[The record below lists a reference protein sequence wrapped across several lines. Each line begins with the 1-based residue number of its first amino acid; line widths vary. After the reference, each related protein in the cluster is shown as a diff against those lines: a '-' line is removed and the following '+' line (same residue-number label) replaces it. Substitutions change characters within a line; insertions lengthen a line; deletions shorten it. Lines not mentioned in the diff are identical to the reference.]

1 LGAALPVGVPETFTE
16 PVNDPLGDLLLRYAR
31 THGPFPPGAAAAR
44 FGLGVA
50 VVTGVLDRLV
60 GIGRLVRGEL
70 RPAGEGV
77 EYCDAEVLRRLRRVS
92 LARLRA
98 EVEPV
103 EPRALGR
110 FLPVWQGV
118 QTAPAGD
125 RRGRMRRAPGAEDV
139 LGVVEQLA
147 GAPLPASAVESLIL
161 PARLPGY
168 TPALLD
174 ELTAAGEVSWTGCGP
189 LAGSDGWLA
198 LAPADVADLLLP
210 EPEPDTVTT
219 PLHQAVLEALDGGG
233 ALFFRQ
239 LADAACRTL
248 IAAGEAAPGDD
259 TVTAAIWDLVWAGL
273 LGNDTLAPLR
283 ARLGGSGTRGGPAHR
298 GRRTA
303 TRGRYAS
310 LRTGRPAMPS
320 RGGPPSVGGRW
331 ALAPLREPDPTRRAH
346 ARAEAFLERH
356 GVLTRGALATER
368 VTGGF
373 AGIYRVLRAMED
385 SGRARRGYVV
395 EGLGAAQF
403 AVPSAIDRLRA
414 LSRPD
419 GSATSDTRLPDGSGT
434 GLSRVV
440 LAAADPA
447 QPYGAALAWPATIGD
462 TKHRPGRKAGALVV
476 LVEGAPALYVE
487 RGGRSLL
494 SFSTERAELVA
505 AAHALAGAVHE
516 GWLGT
521 LAVERADG
529 VGSLGSELAEV
540 LTEAGFRV
548 TPKGLRL
555 RA

>member
-1 LGAALPVGVPETFTE
+1 MISCSATPAPT
-16 PVNDPLGDLLLRYAR
+16 AR
-31 THGPFPPGAAAAR
+31 SRRPRWPSA

-60 GIGRLVRGEL
+60 GVGRLVRGEL

-77 EYCDAEVLRRLRRVS
+77 DYCDAEVLRRLRRAS

-110 FLPVWQGV
+110 FLPAWQGV
-118 QTAPAGD
+118 QTTPAGD

-210 EPEPDTVTT
+210 EPEPDTVAT
-219 PLHQAVLEALDGGG
+219 PLHQALLEALDGGG

-239 LADAACRTL
+239 LADAAGRAL
-248 IAAGEAAPGDD
+248 VAAGRGGARRRRGGRGGVGSRLGRAARRTTRSPRCAPGS
-259 TVTAAIWDLVWAGL
+259 AA
-273 LGNDTLAPLR
+273 
-283 ARLGGSGTRGGPAHR
+283 GGGRGGPAHR

-303 TRGRYAS
+303 GRGRYAS
-310 LRTGRPAMPS
+310 LRSGRPAMPS

-331 ALAPLREPDPTRRAH
+331 ALAPVREPDATRRAH

-403 AVPSAIDRLRA
+403 AVPGAIDRLRA

-419 GSATSDTRLPDGSGT
+419 GAPVGDSGGGSPGRRSGGGVGEGT
-434 GLSRVV
+434 ALSRVV

-447 QPYGAALAWPATIGD
+447 QPYGAALPWPATIGD

-494 SFSTERAELVA
+494 SFTTERTELVA